1 MAIKRDFKLKRSGES
16 GWKMSKKTKGTV
28 CGMEKPQHGGSKILN
43 QKKTQ
48 NLRGF
53 NTSLATEGIFASKLA
68 LKRTHN

>member
-1 MAIKRDFKLKRSGES
+1 
-16 GWKMSKKTKGTV
+16 MSKKTKGTV